1 MAGTAAIAA
10 CADTT
15 RGESNMWEDCVLVH
29 IHVWSI
35 SDKV

>member
-10 CADTT
+10 CGDTT
-15 RGESNMWEDCVLVH
+15 RGEPDLWEDCVFVD